1 MSSYY
6 PIQPELVQKT
16 YSYREL
22 TPNSELNQ
30 DILFYYEFEPI
41 GINSDIHVI
50 PDACQDVMFYMGK
63 DQKVVLGNTPT
74 TRGIYSF
81 TPKGKYFGVRL
92 NPKQTVIQY
101 NCALKQIVQQPFV
114 NVGLGCTLDSKFIQA
129 VFEAGDFE
137 QRVQIC
143 NEYFCSQ
150 KKEKSLSDEIFAT
163 CFDSIIEN
171 NGLFLPDVIQ
181 HKTGY
186 SERYIRELFYKKT
199 GFGPKKLSKFIR
211 IQLLLQHFSFEET
224 PVNIDQYGYYDP
236 SHYYKEFKSLLI
248 ITPAEYIKEF
258 LGWKNI
264 KRKLLSY

>member
-1 MSSYY
+1 
-6 PIQPELVQKT
+6 
-16 YSYREL
+16 
-22 TPNSELNQ
+22 
-30 DILFYYEFEPI
+30 
-41 GINSDIHVI
+41 
-50 PDACQDVMFYMGK
+50 MGK
-63 DQKVVLGNTPT
+63 DQKVVLGNIPT

-92 NPKQTVIQY
+92 NPKQTIIQY

-114 NVGLGCTLDSKFIQA
+114 NVELGCTLDSKFIQA

-150 KKEKSLSDEIFAT
+150 KKEKSLGDEIFAT

-186 SERYIRELFYKKT
+186 SERYIRELFYKKNRFWT
-199 GFGPKKLSKFIR
+199 KKTK
-211 IQLLLQHFSFEET
+211 
-224 PVNIDQYGYYDP
+224 
-236 SHYYKEFKSLLI
+236 
-248 ITPAEYIKEF
+248 
-258 LGWKNI
+258 
-264 KRKLLSY
+264 